1 MSSIRRSCD
10 ERELE
15 RQLNEWFLEKVEQ
28 SRLVIRADDTTYVDK
43 VGVYV
48 ETLMRRLGDGVKFD
62 QLAQEYSGLTRDDW
76 GACLAFEALRSQR
89 II

>member
-48 ETLMRRLGDGVKFD
+48 ETLIRRLGDGVKFD
-62 QLAQEYSGLTRDDW
+62 QLVQEYSGLTRDDW
-76 GACLAFEALRSQR
+76 GACLAFEALRNQR